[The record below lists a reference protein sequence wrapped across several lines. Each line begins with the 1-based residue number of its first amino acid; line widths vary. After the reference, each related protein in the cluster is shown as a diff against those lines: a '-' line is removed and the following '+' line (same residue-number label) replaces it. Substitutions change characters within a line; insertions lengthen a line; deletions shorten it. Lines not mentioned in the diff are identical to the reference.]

1 MSKHSRDELIHEFI
15 AAVRAAQTANQM
27 LDSAIA
33 DFLGVHGSAY
43 RCLDIL
49 DQEGPMT
56 AGELAQRAR
65 LSPGATTTIVDRL
78 EEKGLARRTR
88 DTADRRRVLL
98 EVTPE
103 LRRRGEQ
110 LYGKPEDAGAALAM
124 YSDEQLEFLT
134 QFMHG
139 NRAFQLQKMQ
149 ELERLKARDSEAQR

>member
-1 MSKHSRDELIHEFI
+1 LSKVSRDELIHEFI

-149 ELERLKARDSEAQR
+149 ELERLKARESEAQR

>member
-1 MSKHSRDELIHEFI
+1 MR
-15 AAVRAAQTANQM
+15 
-27 LDSAIA
+27 DSAIA
-33 DFLGVHGSAY
+33 DFRGVHGSAY

-49 DQEGPMT
+49 DQDGPMT
-56 AGELAQRAR
+56 AGELAQKAR

-78 EEKGLARRTR
+78 EEKGLAQRTR

-149 ELERLKARDSEAQR
+149 ELERLKARESEAQR

>member
-1 MSKHSRDELIHEFI
+1 MSKHSRDELVGGLI

-27 LDSAIA
+27 LDDAIA
-33 DFLGVHGSAY
+33 QYLGIHGSAY

-110 LYGKPEDAGAALAM
+110 LYGKPEDAGEALAA
-124 YSDEQLEFLT
+124 YSDEQLELLT
-134 QFMHG
+134 QFTRG
-139 NRAFQLQKMQ
+139 SVAFQQEKMRQ
-149 ELERLKARDSEAQR
+149 LEQLIERERKAAS